1 MRAFAFFRHDVQQP
15 LLPWKVFV
23 LFFALLALVPVSLHG
38 QPLNVLEKQDVTLLY
53 EDSLSGGAEEA
64 AGLYQGVKRD
74 LEAKLGLHVTF
85 TPSVLLVKHTG
96 TFRKMVGSDLIVA
109 FAVPGKDL
117 MVIDYSRMNVSP
129 FSLAVTMKHEL
140 CHLVVHRYLRGRK
153 IPKWF
158 DEGIAQWVSE
168 GIGEII
174 IDRKRPPL
182 NEAVL
187 AGKIIPMKAL
197 SEFFPGDPE
206 TLPLAYEQSQSL
218 VTYMIERY
226 GLESILNILE
236 GLKEGD
242 PWEEAVWRTLGISF
256 LDLEYGWHGHLK
268 KRLTWFTYVVNNLYE
283 ILFFL
288 AALAAVIGFVRAYLR
303 KRAYMREQEEEMTED
318 SKSQSL
324 RTTEP
329 QSHSKNR
336 DQRSEVRGQREDR

>member
-1 MRAFAFFRHDVQQP
+1 VQQP
-15 LLPWKVFV
+15 LLPWKVFLFV
-23 LFFALLALVPVSLHG
+23 LALLGLVPVSLQG

-53 EDSLSGGAEEA
+53 EDSLRGGAEEA
-64 AGLYQGVKRD
+64 AGLYPGVKRS
-74 LEAKLGLHVTF
+74 LEAKLALHVTF
-85 TPSVLLVKHTG
+85 TPSVLLVKHPG
-96 TFRKMVGSDLIVA
+96 TFRRMVGSDLMVA
-109 FAVPGKDL
+109 FAVPEKHL

-140 CHLVVHRYLRGRK
+140 CHLLVHHYLRGRK

-174 IDRKRPPL
+174 LDRKRPAL

-187 AGKIIPMKAL
+187 SGKIIPMKAL

-226 GLESILNILE
+226 GPESILNILK
-236 GLKEGD
+236 GLKEGN
-242 PWEEAVWRTLGISF
+242 PWEDAVWRSLGVSV
-256 LDLEYGWHGHLK
+256 LDLEYGWHGDLK
-268 KRLTWFTYVVNNLYE
+268 KKLTWFTYVVNNLYE

-303 KRAYMREQEEEMTED
+303 KRAYMREQEEGED
-318 SKSQSL
+318 VKESW
-324 RTTEP
+324 
-329 QSHSKNR
+329 
-336 DQRSEVRGQREDR
+336 

>member
-1 MRAFAFFRHDVQQP
+1 MHQP
-15 LLPWKVFV
+15 LFPWKVF
-23 LFFALLALVPVSLHG
+23 LFAFAFAFASLVPAFLHG
-38 QPLNVLEKQDVTLLY
+38 RPLNVLEKQDVRVLY
-53 EDSLSGGAEEA
+53 EDSLKGGAEEA
-64 AGLYQGVKRD
+64 AGFYPGVQKD
-74 LEAKLGLHVTF
+74 LEAKLGLRVSF
-85 TPSVLLVKHTG
+85 IPSILLVKDTG

-109 FAVPGKDL
+109 FAVPEKQL
-117 MVIDYSRMNVSP
+117 MVIDYSRMTVSP

-140 CHLVVHRYLRGRK
+140 CHLLVHDYLGGQR

-197 SEFFPGDPE
+197 SEFFPGDPQ

-226 GLESILNILE
+226 GPESVLGILE
-236 GLKEGD
+236 ALKEGD
-242 PWEEAVWRTLGISF
+242 AWEDAVWRTLGVSF
-256 LDLEYGWHGHLK
+256 LDLEYGWHSHLK
-268 KRLTWFTYVVNNLYE
+268 KKLTWFTYVVNNLYE

-303 KRAYMREQEEEMTED
+303 KRAYMREQQEEEMTDDVRD
-318 SKSQSL
+318 S
-324 RTTEP
+324 
-329 QSHSKNR
+329 
-336 DQRSEVRGQREDR
+336 